1 MPKRPPRPRRDSRLG
16 SKTTQDRLRPSSGER
31 VQSTDLTIR
40 GRSGRRPVQEPE
52 LLPVPDQG
60 KPSEALALR
69 SRPPLNAAERSR
81 RKPLRKAKPKPQ
93 QSAWQVVLLQG
104 ISFSIGV
111 GLLGGWLIQ
120 QWGSLLAPPPDVTAV
135 APVVRLPQAP
145 PVLGEPIP
153 SLQTT
158 LEAIPLAEG
167 LTYGAV
173 LVDTAT
179 RQYVSVNGDQAFPAA
194 STIKVPLL
202 VAFLQAVDRGE
213 VSLTEQLTMRDDL
226 IAAEAGVLQYRP
238 VGLQL
243 PALEVATL
251 MSVISDNT
259 ATNMVIDRLGG
270 MEAVNQVFA
279 QWGLSQTRIENW
291 LPDLEG
297 TNTTSP
303 LDMVTLLSQ
312 VEQGHILSLRERDR
326 LFAIMAET
334 ETRTLIPQGTAEPEA
349 RIINKTGD
357 IGGLVG
363 DVGMV
368 DLPNGRR
375 YIATILVQREIRND
389 LNANELVREVARR
402 AHAHWRQ

>member
-1 MPKRPPRPRRDSRLG
+1 M
-16 SKTTQDRLRPSSGER
+16 
-31 VQSTDLTIR
+31 
-40 GRSGRRPVQEPE
+40 
-52 LLPVPDQG
+52 
-60 KPSEALALR
+60 
-69 SRPPLNAAERSR
+69 
-81 RKPLRKAKPKPQ
+81 
-93 QSAWQVVLLQG
+93 
-104 ISFSIGV
+104 
-111 GLLGGWLIQ
+111 
-120 QWGSLLAPPPDVTAV
+120 
-135 APVVRLPQAP
+135 
-145 PVLGEPIP
+145 
-153 SLQTT
+153 
-158 LEAIPLAEG
+158 
-167 LTYGAV
+167 
-173 LVDTAT
+173 VDTAT
-179 RQYVSVNGDQAFPAA
+179 REYVSVNGDQAFPAA

-202 VAFLQAVDRGE
+202 IAFLQAVDRGDI
-213 VSLTEQLTMRDDL
+213 SLSETLTMRADL
-226 IAAEAGVLQYRP
+226 VAAEAGILQYQP

-270 MEAVNQVFA
+270 MEAVNQTFA
-279 QWGLSQTRIENW
+279 QWGLEQTRIENW

-334 ETRTLIPQGTAEPEA
+334 ETRTLIPQGTDEPEA

-375 YIATILVQREIRND
+375 YIATILVRREIRND
-389 LNANELVREVARR
+389 LSAYELVREVARR

>member
-1 MPKRPPRPRRDSRLG
+1 MSKRPPRSRRDARSRPKPEASWDHHVPHQGDPSPRR
-16 SKTTQDRLRPSSGER
+16 RPR
-31 VQSTDLTIR
+31 
-40 GRSGRRPVQEPE
+40 QEPS
-52 LLPVPDQG
+52 LLPVP
-60 KPSEALALR
+60 ETTALAR
-69 SRPPLNAAERSR
+69 RPAVTR
-81 RKPLRKAKPKPQ
+81 RNPRKAPPKRPQ
-93 QSAWQVVLLQG
+93 SPWQVVLLQG
-104 ISFSIGV
+104 ISFSISV
-111 GLLGGWLIQ
+111 GLLGGWLVQ
-120 QWGSLLAPPPDVTAV
+120 QWGSLFAPPPTAAVVT
-135 APVVRLPQAP
+135 PVRGLPQAP
-145 PVLGEPIP
+145 PVLGEPIA

-158 LEAIPLAEG
+158 LEGLPLSEG
-167 LTYGAV
+167 LAYGAV

-179 RQYVSVNGDQAFPAA
+179 REYVSVNGDQAFPAA

-202 VAFLQAVDRGE
+202 IAFLQAVDRGDI
-213 VSLTEQLTMRDDL
+213 SLSETLTMRADL
-226 IAAEAGVLQYRP
+226 VAAEAGILQYQP

-270 MEAVNQVFA
+270 MEAVNQTFA
-279 QWGLSQTRIENW
+279 QWGLEQTRIENW

-334 ETRTLIPQGTAEPEA
+334 ETRTLIPQGTDEPEA

-375 YIATILVQREIRND
+375 YIATILVRREIRND
-389 LNANELVREVARR
+389 LSAYELVREVARR

>member
-1 MPKRPPRPRRDSRLG
+1 MPKRPPRSRRDARSSR
-16 SKTTQDRLRPSSGER
+16 KREDTQ
-31 VQSTDLTIR
+31 
-40 GRSGRRPVQEPE
+40 GRSAQREPSTALTVRGGKRSVQEPE
-52 LLPVPDQG
+52 LLPVPSSG
-60 KPSEALALR
+60 KVSEALALR
-69 SRPPLNAAERSR
+69 PRSSLAERTR
-81 RKPLRKAKPKPQ
+81 RKPLRKKPKPQ

-111 GLLGGWLIQ
+111 GLLGGWLVQ
-120 QWGSLLAPPPDVTAV
+120 QWGSLFAPTPSVTAV

-145 PVLGEPIP
+145 PVLGELIP

-158 LEAIPLAEG
+158 LEAIPVGEG

-213 VSLTEQLTMRDDL
+213 VSLTEMLTMRADL
-226 IAAEAGVLQYRP
+226 VAPEAGILQYQP

-270 MEAVNQVFA
+270 MEAVNQIFS

-291 LPDLEG
+291 LPDLAG

-312 VEQGHILSLRERDR
+312 IEQGHILSLRERDR

-334 ETRTLIPQGTAEPEA
+334 ETRTLIPRGTDEPEA